1 MKKKRVGGHTWA
13 HVKLQRKRER
23 ERGNTDILP
32 HNNICVFIYH
42 SNKADASR
50 TISGPLFSAGE
61 KY

>member
-1 MKKKRVGGHTWA
+1 MGTRETSEKE
-13 HVKLQRKRER
+13 RER
-23 ERGNTDILP
+23 EGGNTDILP

-50 TISGPLFSAGE
+50 TISGPLCSAEE